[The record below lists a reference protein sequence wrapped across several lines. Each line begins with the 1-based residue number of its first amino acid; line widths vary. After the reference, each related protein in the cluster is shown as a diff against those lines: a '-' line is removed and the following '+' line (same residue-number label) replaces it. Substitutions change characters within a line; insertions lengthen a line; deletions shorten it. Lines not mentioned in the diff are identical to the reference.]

1 MGIKKEYKSIIRNKK
16 LLISL
21 IAILF
26 LPMIYAGIFASSMWD
41 PYGRTDKIPV
51 AVVNEDVG
59 VTKDNET
66 INIGSSLVK
75 NLEENKDFA
84 WNFVSREEADK
95 GVSGE
100 TYYMAMYINKDF
112 TERSLKEGTEIIP
125 LEYKVNPAKSY
136 SGYLMTKTGA
146 NAISA
151 NLNKKITKSY
161 IEAIAGNLS
170 SLKSKLGSAK
180 EGTEKLVVGSEQLNS
195 GILSLNGGI
204 NSLKNGQSIM
214 FEKVNEARNKYSQIN
229 DGLNNVNNKIPDLQN
244 GQQSLAIGLSKLKQG
259 SGELV
264 NNGNLLRGGIS
275 SLSSGITE
283 LNSGLQQSI
292 GKINTKENEEKLS
305 QLQQAS
311 TTIQNALDRLE
322 KGTTSMNNSIEEL
335 NKNVPSLEELQNIKV
350 MLTSGSKGS
359 INLNNISVSE
369 EQIILAN
376 NLYEDTLKNNPTF
389 ANLTEEQQNSI
400 LISIQGT
407 TQKVLIENLN
417 SLKMIVDQNID
428 NEKLNSGT
436 NQDGVLKLVASLEK
450 IRYGLDNGLVSGANS
465 TSLGLQQVAANYKN
479 IDSGINQLIDNTKK
493 SQNSLNTLV
502 GSVAKLNTGATELNQ
517 KYSQYNNGVAK
528 LDEGISSAKDGNA
541 KLLIGTNTLQK
552 GINNLTEGSIMF
564 SNQFFPQLNS
574 GLVQLMD
581 GTDQLGEGTSKLSSG
596 SSELLRGLTSLNEG
610 VSNGVAT
617 LENNTLENKVEF
629 ITTPTETKQLTMNGV
644 DNYGTLFIAYLIPLG
659 LYIASIAFNFVYTM
673 TSSSDYKFSRKKKWH
688 RGKLLVMIV
697 QGILQAV
704 LTGVLMQLIL
714 GVSPENTV
722 DFYKVLLITSLAY
735 ITLVT
740 LFTITMGNIGRFI
753 SIIFLVLQLASAGG
767 TFPIETSSSFF
778 QKLHNYLPMTRS
790 LQGLQHSIAGGLDS
804 NYQYSII
811 YLTVMFV
818 VSLICVRLYYLYNE
832 KHRKININLFNK

>member
-95 GVSGE
+95 GVSGQD
-100 TYYMAMYINKDF
+100 YYMALYINKDF
-112 TERSLKEGTEIIP
+112 TERSLNEGTEAIP
-125 LEYKVNPAKSY
+125 IEYKVNPAKSY
-136 SGYLMTKTGA
+136 SGYLMTKAGA
-146 NAISA
+146 NAIST

-161 IEAIAGNLS
+161 INSIVENLTK
-170 SLKSKLGSAK
+170 LKYKLGSAS
-180 EGTEKLVVGSEQLNS
+180 EGTEALVIGSEQLNK
-195 GILSLNGGI
+195 GISALNGGLTG
-204 NSLKNGQSIM
+204 LKNGQSVM
-214 FEKVNEARNKYSQIN
+214 LEKVNEAENKYDQIN
-229 DGLNNVNNKIPDLQN
+229 NGLSSVNNKIPELAN
-244 GQQSLAIGLSKLKQG
+244 GQQTLGVGLSKLQQG

-264 NNGNLLRGGIS
+264 ASGNLLKGGINSLNS
-275 SLSSGITE
+275 SIAE
-283 LNSGLQQSI
+283 LNNGLQNNLLQLNSP
-292 GKINTKENEEKLS
+292 ENNSKLEK
-305 QLQQAS
+305 LQQAS
-311 TTIQNALDRLE
+311 NTIQNALNKLANETASLDE
-322 KGTTSMNNSIEEL
+322 ITKKL
-335 NKNVPSLEELQNIKV
+335 NTNVPSSEELQNIKK
-350 MLTSGSKGS
+350 MLLGINGTEL
-359 INLNNISVSE
+359 NLNNITLSE
-369 EQIILAN
+369 EQIIQAN
-376 NLYEDTLKNNPTF
+376 ILYENTLKSNPTF

-400 LISIQGT
+400 LASVNT
-407 TQKVLIENLN
+407 TTKNVLIENLG
-417 SLKMIVDQNID
+417 SLKMMIDQNIAT
-428 NEKLNSGT
+428 EKQNSES
-436 NQDGVLKLVASLEK
+436 NQEVLKLIASLET
-450 IRYGLDNGLVSGANS
+450 IRYGLDNGLVGGVNG
-465 TSLGLQQVAANYKN
+465 TLLGIQQVASSYNSV
-479 IDSGINQLIDNTKK
+479 DGGINQLIDNTKK
-493 SQNSLNTLV
+493 IQNSLNIFSGGMT
-502 GSVAKLNTGATELNQ
+502 KLNDGSIELSA
-517 KYSQYNNGVAK
+517 KYSQYNDGIKK
-528 LDEGISSAKDGNA
+528 LDEGISSTTQGNE
-541 KLLIGTNTLQK
+541 KLITGTTLLQK
-552 GINNLTEGSIMF
+552 GVNDLSEGSIMF
-564 SNQFFPQLNS
+564 KEQFFPQLNQ
-574 GLVQLMD
+574 GLIKLEEGADKLGD
-581 GTDQLGEGTSKLSSG
+581 GSEKLSSG
-596 SSELLRGLTSLNEG
+596 SNELLQGLVTLNEG
-610 VSNGVAT
+610 ISKGVDS

-818 VSLICVRLYYLYNE
+818 GSLICVRLYYLYNE